1 VLISSHLLKMI
12 PWAGHKNSHVAMRK
26 HHGWPEGSDDEVLHV
41 GFDQFLGQVMTDR
54 MVPCE
59 DVLVG

>member
-1 VLISSHLLKMI
+1 MI